1 MPTWK
6 GTEASLSYVQS
17 FWYLVSS
24 SVNVSIFHSS
34 WQDTLQQALTTC
46 RGHGMLESCSLK
58 RFNPQPTGPYPQ
70 SGLYSVGR
78 AERRGPFVPASR
90 SLPGINKGR
99 PPSVGNTSWQGL
111 SLVTQAYREKGVSPT
126 LGWAQEIASG
136 QR

>member
-1 MPTWK
+1 MACLK
-6 GTEASLSYVQS
+6 AVVLSD
-17 FWYLVSS
+17 L
-24 SVNVSIFHSS
+24 
-34 WQDTLQQALTTC
+34 TLSPLA
-46 RGHGMLESCSLK
+46 
-58 RFNPQPTGPYPQ
+58 PIQ

-99 PPSVGNTSWQGL
+99 TPSVGNTSWQGL